1 MIVPSSY
8 QAEPHEKL
16 KSSPIIGDKKPP
28 LELSEQD
35 ERMRAYHGRIDL
47 MHAIINPEQDDF
59 DWQVEDIL
67 EWNTKPDSTEIVLKI
82 KWFGGDKQ
90 WITIDDA
97 GIHDPFLIM
106 RYVVRNKLLDTTG
119 WEWTKH

>member
-8 QAEPHEKL
+8 QAEPYEKL

-82 KWFGGDKQ
+82 KWFGGTSNGSP
-90 WITIDDA
+90 WMMPGYMT
-97 GIHDPFLIM
+97 HS
-106 RYVVRNKLLDTTG
+106 
-119 WEWTKH
+119 